1 MSSQNMSNGMIL
13 VEITPAQR
21 SAIMDMASKRMDA
34 MRDNDPNSWTTYE
47 YAQLENLAGALF
59 LDCAE

>member
-1 MSSQNMSNGMIL
+1 MIL